1 MNGSSYRE
9 MSTANA
15 VYSTQ
20 ATGDDIAVN
29 SITANHINVA
39 LDLSVGRQ
47 ITVGSGIQIGA
58 DVGPVGSEY
67 DGIYVTDGTNYV
79 KLSASSLKLKA
90 NFIMGYG
97 DNYIDFED
105 AGILMEDD
113 SNFEGS
119 GALSLLAKTPEDTS
133 MTEKRFHHLYYSKD
147 TNGDI
152 TDAGQILAARYSSIL
167 NTLHIKL
174 QAGSTYSYQNAAS
187 ISALLRSPESSR
199 YGSVSL
205 EFRTTTGGNGF
216 LLLDGKPFVIGMYAY
231 EDSLPTD
238 VPKGAIATKEIA
250 DDGVYWLVWYD
261 GSNWVRPDGKT
272 NV

>member
-1 MNGSSYRE
+1 MI
-9 MSTANA
+9 T
-15 VYSTQ
+15 
-20 ATGDDIAVN
+20 
-29 SITANHINVA
+29 SIKL
-39 LDLSVGRQ
+39 LDAAGWKLSV
-47 ITVGSGIQIGA
+47 VGEG
-58 DVGPVGSEY
+58 
-67 DGIYVTDGTNYV
+67 TDPNYLAWNGE
-79 KLSASSLKLKA
+79 KLNIKGDIVL
-90 NFIMGYG
+90 GYG
-97 DNYIDFED
+97 DNDIYFED
-105 AGILMEDD
+105 AGILMKDD
-113 SNFEGS
+113 SNYEGS
-119 GALSLLAKTPEDTS
+119 GTLTLWAKTSEDTS

-167 NTLHIKL
+167 NTLHTKL
-174 QAGSTYSYQNAAS
+174 KAGSTYSYQNAAS
-187 ISALLRSPESSR
+187 ISAFLRSPESSS

-238 VPKGAIATKEIA
+238 VPNGAIATKEIA